1 MGKKKGRIVIYLIH
15 YFSINIYMGFVYNN
29 DITYKG
35 DLVNLNEINTYI
47 LSNIS
52 FFSLIS
58 QSCLLKFVFHH
69 FYLMGGKYVFY

>member
-35 DLVNLNEINTYI
+35 DLINLNEINIYI

-52 FFSLIS
+52 LFSLIS
-58 QSCLLKFVFHH
+58 QLYLLKFGFHH
-69 FYLMGGKYVFY
+69 FYLMRGKYVFY